1 MLSKISVYLFPDTAA
16 HIIKDDN
23 LILKNIE
30 KDTSTK
36 IEYNKKKYDSY
47 FVIDGDFENVHR
59 ARIILQEIEK
69 DIYRE
74 CYLNHYSK

>member
-1 MLSKISVYLFPDTAA
+1 MVSRIYVYLFPDTSA

-23 LILKNIE
+23 AILKNIE

-36 IEYNKKKYDSY
+36 IEYHKKKFDS
-47 FVIDGDFENVHR
+47 FFLIDGEFEDVHK

-74 CYLNHYSK
+74 CYLKHYSK

>member
-1 MLSKISVYLFPDTAA
+1 MLSKIYVYLFPDTSS

-23 LILKNIE
+23 GILKNIE
-30 KDTSTK
+30 KDTKTK
-36 IEYNKKKYDSY
+36 IEFHKKKFDS
-47 FVIDGDFENVHR
+47 FFTIEGEFEDTHR

-74 CYLNHYSK
+74 CYLKHYSK

>member
-1 MLSKISVYLFPDTAA
+1 MLSKISVFLFPDTTA

-36 IEYNKKKYDSY
+36 IEYIKKKYDSY
-47 FVIDGDFENVHR
+47 FVIDGNFEEVHK

-74 CYLNHYSK
+74 CYFKHFSK

>member
-1 MLSKISVYLFPDTAA
+1 MLSKIFVYLFPDTAA

-23 LILKNIE
+23 SILKNIE
-30 KDTSTK
+30 KDTKTT
-36 IEYNKKKYDSY
+36 IQFNKKKFDSY
-47 FVIDGDFENVHR
+47 FSIEGEFEDTHR

-74 CYLNHYSK
+74 CYLKHYSK